1 MKQSLFLCLIFL
13 LVLSLASC
21 ATPGNLAKNKASSD
35 IQSSAVGPDEEVV
48 AENYVIGPGDILQIS
63 AWKNEDLTRQVTV
76 LPDGTFAFPLI
87 GAVKA
92 SGKTASQL
100 KNELE
105 KKITP
110 YSPEPTI
117 SVMVAQ
123 VNSLVVYVIGRANR
137 PGMFPLNADVTVL
150 QALAMAGG
158 LTPFADKDSI
168 KIFRTTGANT
178 QVFKFDYDD
187 VSNGKNLG
195 QNIVLQRGDVIVVP

>member
-1 MKQSLFLCLIFL
+1 VEEV
-13 LVLSLASC
+13 VLE
-21 ATPGNLAKNKASSD
+21 ASSD
-35 IQSSAVGPDEEVV
+35 TQSLAAAPEEGVVPETSSDTQSSAAAPEGEAVP
-48 AENYVIGPGDILQIS
+48 ENYVIGPGDILNIS

-76 LPDGTFAFPLI
+76 LPDGTFSFPLI

-123 VNSLVVYVIGRANR
+123 VNSHVVYVIGRANR
-137 PGMFPLNADVTVL
+137 P
-150 QALAMAGG
+150 
-158 LTPFADKDSI
+158 
-168 KIFRTTGANT
+168 
-178 QVFKFDYDD
+178 
-187 VSNGKNLG
+187 
-195 QNIVLQRGDVIVVP
+195 

>member
-1 MKQSLFLCLIFL
+1 VPHRETL
-13 LVLSLASC
+13 
-21 ATPGNLAKNKASSD
+21 PKNNASSD
-35 IQSSAVGPDEEVV
+35 NQSLSVSPEEEVV
-48 AENYVIGPGDILQIS
+48 RENYVIGPGDILNIS

-76 LPDGTFAFPLI
+76 LPDGTFSFPLI

-92 SGKTASQL
+92 SGKTANQL

-117 SVMVAQ
+117 SVMVAE
-123 VNSLVVYVIGRANR
+123 VNGNIVYVIGRTNR
-137 PGMFPLNADVTVL
+137 PGMFPLHTDVTVL
-150 QALAMAGG
+150 QALSMAGG

-168 KIFRTTGANT
+168 KIIRTTGANT
-178 QVFKFDYDD
+178 QVFKFDYDK
-187 VSNGKNLG
+187 VSNGKKLE